1 MTIYSVHA
9 SHNDERQTQQP
20 RKAETMKNEILNA
33 LRTFGWQPTSALS
46 FAFGSE
52 FAAVIKKLHN
62 EGKVV
67 KHRNGWKA
75 A

>member
-1 MTIYSVHA
+1 MDMRGTTPNAKQSTA
-9 SHNDERQTQQP
+9 MKGN
-20 RKAETMKNEILNA
+20 TMKNEILNA

-52 FAAVIKKLHN
+52 FATVIKKLHN